1 MVKFLQIIRHQM
13 VRQSKIFDLYFF
25 NSNLFISDLFHE
37 KIDSERGKFIWM
49 PDIQDSIN
57 YIIHLI
63 KKYSDTLQ
71 NCFIEDSMGWMIPR
85 LKELFP
91 LLNLN
96 EIKSPEKIHPEN
108 KTNKIFLY
116 PQSDTLAD
124 SLLHVYSLLP
134 PDKTKIITPKKT
146 AEGTE
151 DFLKS
156 RKVAFTRYSYK
167 LLKEEKP
174 DVMAFLNDWTKEVQ
188 RVTAHCRRLK
198 IATVCLQESVIDFG
212 DHFKR
217 MQQTDYAF
225 VQGSQTAYDLQ
236 KKTVYITGNPR
247 YENLNR
253 STGQLNKKIIINCN
267 FTYNIY
273 EDFRYTWL
281 DMISET
287 LDNLRLDYLIIQH
300 PRDTGDLTRY
310 RDFRKTNSAT
320 VHNIL
325 SDASVLITRF
335 SSLIHEAIIMGI
347 PVIYFNPQNE
357 RMKYGFDFN
366 QSFIQLAGNKEELK
380 TSIERVLQQQIDEE
394 ELKSY
399 IIRHCLPVTKK
410 PSVIISELLLNYH
423 FKSLK
428 FSLKDLI
435 RIIIYHPVIRRLYGP
450 FVSFIKSETT

>member
-1 MVKFLQIIRHQM
+1 M
-13 VRQSKIFDLYFF
+13 VRQSKICDLCFF
-25 NSNLFISDLFHE
+25 NSSSFISEVIHE
-37 KIDSERGKFIWM
+37 KGKFIWI
-49 PDIQDSIN
+49 PDIPDSIN
-57 YIIHLI
+57 YVLHLV
-63 KKYSDTLQ
+63 KKYSDNLQ
-71 NCFIEDSMGWMIPR
+71 NCFIEESMGWMIPR
-85 LKELFP
+85 LKELLP
-91 LLNLN
+91 GLNFN
-96 EIKSPEKIHPEN
+96 AVRSPEQVQPEN
-108 KTNKIFLY
+108 KINKIFLY

-124 SLLHVYSLLP
+124 SLLHIYLLLP
-134 PDKTKIITPKKT
+134 PDKTKIITPQKA

-156 RKVAFTRYSYK
+156 RKIAFTRYSFK
-167 LLKEEKP
+167 FLKEEKP
-174 DVMAFLNDWTKEVQ
+174 DVVVFLNDWTKEVQ
-188 RVTAHCRRLK
+188 RITAHCRRLK

-217 MQQTDYAF
+217 MQHSDFAF
-225 VQGSQTAYDLQ
+225 VQGSQTAYDLN

-247 YENLNR
+247 YENLKKP
-253 STGQLNKKIIINCN
+253 SGQLNKKVIINCN

-273 EDFRYTWL
+273 EDLRYTWL

-287 LDNLRLDYLIIQH
+287 LENLRLDYLIIQH

-310 RDFRKTNSAT
+310 NDFIKTNSAT

-366 QSFIQLAGNKEELK
+366 QSFIQLAVNKEELK
-380 TSIERVLQQQIDEE
+380 TSIEMVLQYQSDEE

-435 RIIIYHPVIRRLYGP
+435 RIIIYHPVIRRLYRP
-450 FVSFIKSETT
+450 FVSFMKSETT